1 MRDLCAKLVIVAGV
15 VLTLNALIRT
25 VASAIYL
32 FEILAEENHYVSWTY
47 YVWTPTNIVHDW
59 SVAIAFILVGFALL
73 SKPGK

>member
-1 MRDLCAKLVIVAGV
+1 MRDLCAKLVVVAGV

-32 FEILAEENHYVSWTY
+32 FEILAEENRYVTWTY
-47 YVWTPTNIVHDW
+47 YVWTPTSIVHYW
-59 SVAIAFILVGFALL
+59 LVAIALILIGFALL